1 MIPPL
6 LQALQEIK
14 TSFDLKYLINQATFV
29 LPFFRSL
36 CRSGQAESNY
46 VIIYRM
52 FYSEKYFFFV
62 FKCIDHFS
70 SKLQISQK
78 LDTLCISFFKSL
90 VSRFNNIIPIV
101 IF

>member
-52 FYSEKYFFFV
+52 FYSEKYFFLFLNALITFQAS
-62 FKCIDHFS
+62 FKYL
-70 SKLQISQK
+70 K
-78 LDTLCISFFKSL
+78 
-90 VSRFNNIIPIV
+90 N
-101 IF
+101 